1 MERIGKYEVLEKIGS
16 GGFAIVYKG
25 FDPFLKRAVA
35 IKVCYSRDEETRQRF
50 FREAE
55 IAGNLVHRN
64 ITTIFDFGLHDQMPY
79 LVEEYLPGEDLAHMV
94 RRKEPHHLEQK
105 LDFLMQITSGLEY
118 AHQQGVIHRDI
129 KPSNV
134 RVVDGTVLKIMDFGT
149 AKLANVE
156 SHLTQTG
163 MTLGTVAYLSPERL
177 LGKPSGTNSDIF
189 SLGVLAFELFSF
201 RRPFSGRNIPHLI
214 DQVLNASPVSLGD
227 VWDDC
232 PPRLDDLVH
241 RCLAKDPS
249 ERYSDCNEILRDLD
263 EVVIELT
270 GESRAERENV
280 TGTQALEV
288 PQANLQLTG
297 LLERARQLHA
307 RGKFQRALL
316 ILEEVLEMD
325 PDNVDAK
332 QLQTTCE
339 EAEQGGETPE
349 MRTEQRTGL
358 AWEGPDE
365 RRARKVGEAV
375 ASIEGYIENGQVLQ
389 AVDALGFA
397 KQLFG
402 SVEDAP
408 ALRRKIVAAA
418 RRQLSQV
425 KGEALKG
432 ARRIIDQMVMLRQN
446 GKLDLPSAE
455 RLVSLIMQLDPD
467 DVVSRD
473 LLELVRQET
482 QAAEV
487 TGVEATAAEAAA
499 GAAIAESPDSPATS
513 ESDRKRSDAVRSIE
527 RYLADGNASMAKD
540 ALSFAIQMLGE
551 FDEAAALRARI
562 DDALQA
568 QAGGS

>member
-1 MERIGKYEVLEKIGS
+1 MDSIGKYEVLEKIGS

-55 IAGNLVHRN
+55 IAGNLVHKN

-79 LVEEYLPGEDLAHMV
+79 LIEEYLPGEDLAHMI
-94 RRKEPHHLEQK
+94 RRQEPQHLEQK
-105 LDFLMQITSGLEY
+105 LDFLMQIASGLEY

-189 SLGVLAFELFSF
+189 SFGVLAFELLSF

-214 DQVLNASPVSLGD
+214 DQVLNAAPVALGD
-227 VWDDC
+227 VWEDC
-232 PPRLDDLVH
+232 PPRLDALVQ
-241 RCLAKDPS
+241 RSLAKDPA
-249 ERYSDCNEILRDLD
+249 ERYADCSEVLRDLD

-270 GESRAERENV
+270 GSSAPSRESLS
-280 TGTQALEV
+280 GTQKVGV
-288 PQANLQLTG
+288 PPVNLQLTG
-297 LLERARQLHA
+297 LLDRARQLHA

-325 PDNVDAK
+325 PGNQDAK
-332 QLQTTCE
+332 QLQITCT
-339 EAEQGGETPE
+339 EAEQGNETPK
-349 MRTEQRTGL
+349 MRTEARTGL

-365 RRARKVGEAV
+365 RRTRKVGEAV
-375 ASIEGYIENGQVLQ
+375 ASIEDYIENRQVVQ
-389 AVDALGFA
+389 AADALRFA
-397 KQLFG
+397 LQLFG

-408 ALRRKIVAAA
+408 ALRRKIVSAS
-418 RRQLSQV
+418 RKQLSRV
-425 KGEALKG
+425 KGEALKA
-432 ARRIIDQMVMLRQN
+432 ARRLIDQMIMLRREGQ
-446 GKLDLPSAE
+446 LDLELAE
-455 RLVSLIMQLDPD
+455 LLVFHITQLDPD

-482 QAAEV
+482 AKAASEV
-487 TGVEATAAEAAA
+487 QLPPGEK
-499 GAAIAESPDSPATS
+499 DQRR
-513 ESDRKRSDAVRSIE
+513 DDAVRSIE
-527 RYLADGNASMAKD
+527 RFLADGNASMARD

-551 FDEAAALRARI
+551 FDEAATLRARI
-562 DDALQA
+562 DDALRTQA
-568 QAGGS
+568 S

>member
-105 LDFLMQITSGLEY
+105 LDFLMQITSGLEF

-129 KPSNV
+129 KPSNI
-134 RVVDGTVLKIMDFGT
+134 RVVEGTVLKIMDFGT

-214 DQVLNASPVSLGD
+214 DQVLNAAPVSLAD
-227 VWDDC
+227 VWDEC

-263 EVVIELT
+263 EAVIELT
-270 GESRAERENV
+270 GETRAAREGIV
-280 TGTQALEV
+280 GAQTVDV
-288 PQANLQLTG
+288 PQSNLQLTG

-307 RGKFQRALL
+307 GGKYQRALL

-325 PDNVDAK
+325 PDNADAK
-332 QLQTTCE
+332 HLQASCE
-339 EAEQGGETPE
+339 EAEQGAETPE

-358 AWEGPDE
+358 AWEGPEE
-365 RRARKVGEAV
+365 RRARKIGEAV
-375 ASIEGYIENGQVLQ
+375 ASIESYIDNGHLIQ

-397 KQLFG
+397 QQLFG
-402 SVEDAP
+402 AVEDAP

-418 RRQLSQV
+418 RRQLSKV
-425 KGEALKG
+425 KGEALKA
-432 ARRIIDQMVMLRQN
+432 AR
-446 GKLDLPSAE
+446 
-455 RLVSLIMQLDPD
+455 PD
-467 DVVSRD
+467 HRT
-473 LLELVRQET
+473 RW
-482 QAAEV
+482 
-487 TGVEATAAEAAA
+487 
-499 GAAIAESPDSPATS
+499 
-513 ESDRKRSDAVRSIE
+513 
-527 RYLADGNASMAKD
+527 
-540 ALSFAIQMLGE
+540 
-551 FDEAAALRARI
+551 
-562 DDALQA
+562 
-568 QAGGS
+568 

>member
-1 MERIGKYEVLEKIGS
+1 MESIGKYEVLEKIGS

-79 LVEEYLPGEDLAHMV
+79 LVEEYLPGEDLAHMI
-94 RRKEPHHLEQK
+94 RRREPHHLEQK
-105 LDFLMQITSGLEY
+105 LDFLMQIASGIEF

-134 RVVDGTVLKIMDFGT
+134 RVVEGSVLKIMDFGT

-189 SLGVLAFELFSF
+189 SFGVLAFELLSF

-214 DQVLNASPVSLGD
+214 DQVLNAAPVSLSD
-227 VWDDC
+227 VWDEC
-232 PPRLDDLVH
+232 PPRLDELVH
-241 RCLAKDPS
+241 RSLAKDPG
-249 ERYSDCNEILRDLD
+249 ERYADCSEILRDLD
-263 EVVIELT
+263 EVVIALT
-270 GESRAERENV
+270 GESRAAREGLS
-280 TGTQALEV
+280 GTQKLEI
-288 PQANLQLTG
+288 PQTNLQLTG

-325 PDNVDAK
+325 PDNSDAK
-332 QLQTTCE
+332 HLRTTCQ
-339 EAEQGGETPE
+339 EAEQGHETPE
-349 MRTEQRTGL
+349 ARTEARTGL

-375 ASIEGYIENGQVLQ
+375 ASIEGYIDGGQVMQ
-389 AVDALGFA
+389 AVDALRFA
-397 KQLFG
+397 QQLFG

-408 ALRRKIVAAA
+408 ALRRKIVAAT

-425 KGEALKG
+425 KGEALK
-432 ARRIIDQMVMLRQN
+432 ASRRVIDQMVMLRQN
-446 GKLDLPSAE
+446 SRLDLASAE
-455 RLVSLIMQLDPD
+455 QFAHHIIQLDPD

-473 LLELVRQET
+473 LLDLVRQET
-482 QAAEV
+482 V
-487 TGVEATAAEAAA
+487 
-499 GAAIAESPDSPATS
+499 AESQGPVPAS
-513 ESDRKRSDAVRSIE
+513 EKDRKRDDAVRSIE
-527 RYLADGNASMAKD
+527 RYLADGNASMARD
-540 ALSFAIQMLGE
+540 ALSFAIQMLGD

-562 DDALQA
+562 DDALGSP
-568 QAGGS
+568 AGGPAGRRAS